1 MTAEMQDLYNFTPI
15 RIQTFIFCC
24 FLIDSDPGITSEKT
38 KNTQNLLFCS
48 LFLHLKKNN
57 FQSKVAFTIY
67 EYT

>member
-15 RIQTFIFCC
+15 RIQTFF
-24 FLIDSDPGITSEKT
+24 FFFFIDSDPGITSEKT